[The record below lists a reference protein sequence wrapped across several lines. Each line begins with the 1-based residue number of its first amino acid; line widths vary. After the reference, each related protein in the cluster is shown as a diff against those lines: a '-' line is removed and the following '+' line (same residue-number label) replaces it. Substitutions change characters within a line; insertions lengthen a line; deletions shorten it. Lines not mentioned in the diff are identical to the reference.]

1 MERKRVSEIITTEEI
16 KKWNKG
22 DIITIT
28 AGTGAGKSYFIK
40 NILYAFAKQENKKI
54 LFLIHRTSCTNQ
66 FYEEIKR
73 DNKLDTIHIKTYQSI
88 EYSIMNDKSID
99 FSKYKYIVADEFHY
113 FFGDSAFNKRT
124 DISINTILNQ
134 KDNIRIFMS
143 ATGRYTKNYIKNT
156 KKIDTIDYEIPINYN
171 FIESLTFYNLD
182 DTLEM
187 FIEES
192 IKSGEK
198 AIFFIQSAKKA
209 YELYCKHK
217 DVCIFNCSKSNKD
230 YYKFVDENK
239 INEILVNEKFD
250 SNILIT
256 TTCMDA
262 GVNIIDDKL
271 KHIVC
276 DVEDYNTIIQCI
288 GRKRLQNEN
297 DKIYVYIKTI
307 NNCKL
312 GGKKGRLINKMGMAD
327 YLRKHTVEEYVNE
340 FKRKSDYNQI
350 VYDDVVG
357 EDSKCTKKINEL
369 MYFKCKLDIAD
380 IDFMLHHGKYGF
392 CKFIANKLGFYDDKG
407 FTYRLIEEEKKED
420 KLEEYLQTMLDKIM
434 YTTKDRKELIETIN
448 VRSDGHLMKSIDTL
462 NGALAE
468 MESNYRIVQM
478 KKITKTIDGKKKQ
491 FKTPWK
497 VISIN
502 ESEK

>member
-1 MERKRVSEIITTEEI
+1 MKRKRVSEIITTEEI

-40 NILYAFAKQENKKI
+40 SILYAFAKSENKKI
-54 LFLIHRTSCTNQ
+54 LFLIHRTDCKNQ

-73 DNKLDTIHIKTYQSI
+73 DNKTDIIDIKTYQYI
-88 EYSIMNDKSID
+88 EYSIINDKSID
-99 FSKYKYIVADEFHY
+99 FSKYKYIVCDEMHY
-113 FFGDSAFNKRT
+113 FFGDSAFSKTT
-124 DISINTILNQ
+124 DISLNTILEQN
-134 KDNIRIFMS
+134 NHIRIFMS
-143 ATGRYTKNYIKNT
+143 ATGNYTKNYIKNV

-192 IKSGEK
+192 VKTGEK

-209 YELYCKHK
+209 YELYTIHK
-217 DVCIFNCSKSNKD
+217 DECIFNCSKYNKE
-230 YYKFVDENK
+230 YYKYVDEDK
-239 INEILVNEKFD
+239 MNEVLANEKFD

-262 GVNIIDDKL
+262 GVNIVDEEV

-312 GGKKGRLINKMGMAD
+312 GGKKGMLMQKIEMAD
-327 YLRKHTVEEYVNE
+327 YLREHTVEEYVNK
-340 FKRKSDYNQI
+340 FKRKCDYSQI

-357 EDSKCTKKINEL
+357 EDDKCTKKINEL
-369 MYFKCKLDIAD
+369 MYFKCLTDICD
-380 IDFMLHHGKYGF
+380 IDLMLKYKKYGF
-392 CKFIANKLGFYDDKG
+392 NKFIANKLGFYDEEKG
-407 FTYRLIEEEKKED
+407 FTYRIIEEQKKED
-420 KLEEYLQTMLDKIM
+420 ELEEYLEKLVGKALIKEEQ
-434 YTTKDRKELIETIN
+434 KELINMIN
-448 VRSDGHLMKSIDTL
+448 LRDNSRRLQKSISIINSYL
-462 NGALAE
+462 IE
-468 MESNYRIVQM
+468 NYNYSVSSKRIR
-478 KKITKTIDGKKKQ
+478 IEGKKVTVWIVSK
-491 FKTPWK
+491 
-497 VISIN
+497 IG
-502 ESEK
+502 

>member
-124 DISINTILNQ
+124 DISINTILNL

-143 ATGRYTKNYIKNT
+143 ATGRYTKNYIKNV
-156 KKIDTIDYEIPINYN
+156 KKNDTIDYEIKINYS

-187 FIEES
+187 FIQES

-209 YELYCKHK
+209 YELYSKHK
-217 DVCIFNCSKSNKD
+217 NVCIFNCSKYNKE
-230 YYKFVDENK
+230 YYKYVDEDK
-239 INEILVNEKFD
+239 MNEILANEKFD

-262 GVNIIDDKL
+262 GVNIVDDKV
-271 KHIVC
+271 KHIIC

-297 DKIYVYIKTI
+297 DKIYVYIKTM

-312 GGKKGRLINKMGMAD
+312 GGKKGILLKKMEMAD
-327 YLRKHTVEEYVNE
+327 YLREHTVEEYVNE
-340 FKRKSDYNQI
+340 FKRKCDYSQI

-357 EDSKCTKKINEL
+357 EDDKCTKKINEL
-369 MYFKCKLDIAD
+369 MYFKCLTDIAD
-380 IDFMLHHGKYGF
+380 IDTMLSYGKYGF
-392 CKFIANKLGFYDDKG
+392 NKFIANKLGFYDDKG
-407 FTYRLIEEEKKED
+407 FTYTLIEEEKKQD
-420 KLEEYLQTMLDKIM
+420 KLEEYLETLVGKTLIKEEQ
-434 YTTKDRKELIETIN
+434 KELIN
-448 VRSDGHLMKSIDTL
+448 MIDLRDSRNRLQKKVSTL
-462 NGALAE
+462 NGYLLD
-468 MESNYRIVQM
+468 NYNMMLISKQIREEG
-478 KKITKTIDGKKKQ
+478 KKITIWLLNNIK
-491 FKTPWK
+491 
-497 VISIN
+497 
-502 ESEK
+502 